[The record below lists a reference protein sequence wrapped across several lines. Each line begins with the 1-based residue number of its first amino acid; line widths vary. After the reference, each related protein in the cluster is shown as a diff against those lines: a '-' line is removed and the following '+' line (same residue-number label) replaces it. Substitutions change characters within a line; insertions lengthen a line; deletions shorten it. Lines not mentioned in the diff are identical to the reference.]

1 MTHWAMQPPP
11 RAILA
16 IDTAPFAH
24 SLSLLAAIRALR
36 IGMPQTYVAV
46 AATTGVSELL
56 AAARLAD
63 ETIDLGV
70 IKPHNGSDGLKRL
83 ARLFKRARHRE
94 YDLVLDFSPKL
105 DTQVLSRFVMRART
119 VMPARLPRVIDML
132 IGGAQRGAGA
142 GSYEAVLRQIG
153 VELRDE
159 RLGIIVPADEHAQF
173 EKLLER
179 SGSRGGEPIVVL
191 YAADAGHEGGWPV
204 SAFGEIGQ
212 RLANAF
218 GARIVA
224 LDEPGDA
231 GFTTAIGAL
240 LSKSAIRLAAP
251 RALQLAAA
259 MARASLVVTDAS
271 GAAQMATDVGT
282 PVIEITENQSARRA
296 TSDFHRLVRGPSR
309 GRISTD
315 EVYELACTLIQSSRS
330 AQLFQN

>member
-1 MTHWAMQPPP
+1 MQPP

-16 IDTAPFAH
+16 IDTAPFGN

-36 IGMPQTYVAV
+36 IGLPQTFVAV

-56 AAARLAD
+56 AALRLAD

-70 IKPHNGSDGLKRL
+70 IKPHQGGDGLKRL

-119 VMPARLPRVIDML
+119 VMPARLPRIIDML
-132 IGGAQRGAGA
+132 IGGARGGV
-142 GSYEAVLRQIG
+142 GGYEAVLRQIG

-173 EKLLER
+173 ERLLER

-191 YAADAGHEGGWPV
+191 YAADAGQEGGWPV
-204 SAFGEIGQ
+204 TAFGETGQ
-212 RLANAF
+212 RLANAL
-218 GARIVA
+218 GARLIA
-224 LDEPGDA
+224 LDEPGDEA
-231 GFTTAIGAL
+231 FTAAIGAL
-240 LSKSAIRLAAP
+240 LPKSAIKVAAP
-251 RALQLAAA
+251 RALQFAAA
-259 MARASLVVTDAS
+259 VARASLVVTDAR
-271 GAAQMATDVGT
+271 GAAQMATDLGT
-282 PVIEITENQSARRA
+282 PVIEITESQSASRA
-296 TSDFHRLVRGPSR
+296 ASDFHRLVRGPSR
-309 GRISTD
+309 SRVSTD

-330 AQLFQN
+330 AQLFQS

>member
-1 MTHWAMQPPP
+1 MQQPP

-16 IDTAPFAH
+16 IDTAPFAD

-36 IGMPQTYVAV
+36 IAMPQTFVAV
-46 AATTGVSELL
+46 AAATGVGELL
-56 AAARLAD
+56 AATRLAD

-70 IKPHNGSDGLKRL
+70 IKSHQGSDGLKRL
-83 ARLFKRARHRE
+83 ARLFKRTRQRE

-119 VMPARLPRVIDML
+119 VMPARLPRVLDLL
-132 IGGAQRGAGA
+132 IGGPRGGA
-142 GSYEAVLRQIG
+142 SEYGAVLRQIG

-191 YAADAGHEGGWPV
+191 YAADASHESGWPV
-204 SAFGEIGQ
+204 GAFVEIGQ

-224 LDEPGDA
+224 LDEPGDG
-231 GFTTAIGAL
+231 GFTTAIGARL
-240 LSKSAIRLAAP
+240 PKSAIKLTAP
-251 RALQLAAA
+251 RAFQFAAA
-259 MARASLVVTDAS
+259 TARASLVVTDAT

-282 PVIEITENQSARRA
+282 PVIEITENQNASRA

-309 GRISTD
+309 ARISTD
-315 EVYELACTLIQSSRS
+315 EVYELACSLIQSSRS

>member
-1 MTHWAMQPPP
+1 MQPP

-16 IDTAPFAH
+16 IDTAAFGD
-24 SLSLLAAIRALR
+24 SLSLLPAIRALR
-36 IGMPQTYVAV
+36 IGLPQTFVAV

-56 AAARLAD
+56 AALRLAD
-63 ETIDLGV
+63 ETIDLGI
-70 IKPHNGSDGLKRL
+70 IKPRQGGDGLKRL

-119 VMPARLPRVIDML
+119 VMPGRLPRIMDML
-132 IGGAQRGAGA
+132 IGGARGGG
-142 GSYEAVLRQIG
+142 GSYESVLRQIG

-204 SAFGEIGQ
+204 AAFGEVGQ

-218 GARIVA
+218 GARLIA
-224 LDEPGDA
+224 LDEPGDE
-231 GFTTAIGAL
+231 GFTGAVGAL
-240 LSKSAIRLAAP
+240 LPKSAIKVAAP
-251 RALQLAAA
+251 RALQFAAA
-259 MARASLVVTDAS
+259 VARASLVVTDAC
-271 GAAQMATDVGT
+271 GAAQMATDLCT
-282 PVIEITENQSARRA
+282 PVIEITENHSASRA
-296 TSDFHRLVRGPSR
+296 ASDFHRLVRGPSR
-309 GRISTD
+309 GRVSTD

-330 AQLFQN
+330 AQLFQS